1 MKRSTFITTEQLKV
15 GAVILVALV
24 ILLVTGY
31 KLGQAANLFTSRY
44 ELVAFLPDGFGLR
57 EGGPVQVAG
66 QPAGTIKTIEFL
78 PVDSDTTRNLRI
90 VVELDET
97 LKQQV
102 RGDSRGEIRTN
113 GLLGD
118 KVINITTGTQRV
130 SELKDGDTLTMN
142 KSLDYDAIIRQ
153 ASGAV
158 EDMVTLTRD
167 MRTIT
172 GGIVRGD
179 GTIGQMIT
187 NRTLYD
193 ELTGTLTRTN
203 ALLGRLQNPNGT
215 VGRLLDDP
223 QLYQNLNG
231 MLVSLD
237 TLVRA
242 MSSDQ
247 GTVGRMLKDTT
258 LYTQLTSVVA
268 SADTITRNLAAGK
281 GTAGKML
288 TDQQMYDQLNKT
300 LTDLNAILEDVRRNP
315 RKYLKGVV
323 KVF

>member
-31 KLGQAANLFTSRY
+31 KLGQAANLFASRY

-66 QPAGTIKTIEFL
+66 QQAGTIKSIDFL
-78 PVDSDTTRNLRI
+78 PVDGDTTRNLR
-90 VVELDET
+90 VVLEIDET

-118 KVINITTGTQRV
+118 KVINITTGTLRV
-130 SELKDGDTLTMN
+130 GELRNGDTLTMGE
-142 KSLDYDAIIRQ
+142 SIDYDAIIRQ

-167 MRTIT
+167 LRTIT
-172 GGIVRGD
+172 GGIVRGE

-203 ALLGRLQNPNGT
+203 TMLARLQNPNGT
-215 VGRLLDDP
+215 VGRMLDDP
-223 QLYQNLNG
+223 QLYDNLNG

-237 TLVRA
+237 TLVRT
-242 MSSDQ
+242 MSSDR
-247 GTVGRMLKDTT
+247 GTVGMLLRDTT
-258 LYTQLTSVVA
+258 LYTQLTSVIA
-268 SADTITRNLAAGK
+268 NADSITKNLAAGK
-281 GTAGKML
+281 GTAGRML
-288 TDQQMYDQLNKT
+288 TDQQMYDQLNKS
-300 LTDLNAILEDVRRNP
+300 LTELNAILEDVRRNP
-315 RKYLKGVV
+315 RKYLRGVV

>member
-31 KLGQAANLFTSRY
+31 KLGQAANLFTERY
-44 ELVAFLPDGFGLR
+44 TLVAFLPDGFGLR
-57 EGGPVQVAG
+57 EGGQVQVAG
-66 QPAGTIKTIEFL
+66 QPAGTIKSIEFL

-90 VVELDET
+90 TLEVDET
-97 LKQQV
+97 LKEQV
-102 RGDSRGEIRTN
+102 RGDSRGEVRTL

-118 KVINITTGTQRV
+118 KVVNITTGTRRV
-130 SELKDGDTLTMN
+130 SALRDGDTLTMGN
-142 KSLDYDAIIRQ
+142 SIDYDAIIRQ

-167 MRTIT
+167 LRTIT
-172 GGIVRGD
+172 GGIVRGE

-193 ELTGTLTRTN
+193 ELTGTLAKTN
-203 ALLGRLQNPNGT
+203 SMLARLQNPNGT
-215 VGRLLDDP
+215 VGRMLDDP
-223 QLYQNLNG
+223 KLYENMNG
-231 MLVSLD
+231 MIVSVD
-237 TLVRA
+237 TLVRT
-242 MSSDQ
+242 MSSNE
-247 GTVGRMLKDTT
+247 GTVGRLLRDTT
-258 LYTQLTSVVA
+258 LYNQLTSVVA
-268 SADTITRNLAAGK
+268 NADSITKNLAAGK
-281 GTAGKML
+281 GTAGRML
-288 TDQQMYDQLNKT
+288 ADPQLYDQLNKS
-300 LTDLNAILEDVRRNP
+300 LTDLNAMLEDVRRNP

>member
-31 KLGQAANLFTSRY
+31 KLGQAANLFATRY

-78 PVDSDTTRNLRI
+78 PVDADTTRNLRV

-118 KVINITTGTQRV
+118 KVINITTGSLRV
-130 SELKDGDTLTMN
+130 SALKDGDTLTMGE
-142 KSLDYDAIIRQ
+142 SIDYDAIIRQ

-167 MRTIT
+167 LRTIT
-172 GGIVRGD
+172 GGIVRGE

-193 ELTGTLTRTN
+193 ELTGTLAKTN
-203 ALLGRLQNPNGT
+203 SMLARLQNPNGT
-215 VGRLLDDP
+215 VGRMLDDP
-223 QLYQNLNG
+223 QLYNNLNG

-237 TLVRA
+237 TLVRT
-242 MSSDQ
+242 MSSDK
-247 GTVGRMLKDTT
+247 GTVGMLLKDTT

-268 SADTITRNLAAGK
+268 SADSITRNLAAGK
-281 GTAGKML
+281 GTAGRLL
-288 TDQQMYDQLNKT
+288 TDQQMYDQLNKS

-315 RKYLKGVV
+315 RKYLRGVV

>member
-31 KLGQAANLFTSRY
+31 KLGQAANLFATRY

-78 PVDSDTTRNLRI
+78 PVDADTTRNLRV

-118 KVINITTGTQRV
+118 KVINITTGSLRV
-130 SELKDGDTLTMN
+130 SELKDGDTLTMGE
-142 KSLDYDAIIRQ
+142 SIDYDAIIRQ

-167 MRTIT
+167 LRTIT

-193 ELTGTLTRTN
+193 ELTSTLTKTN
-203 ALLGRLQNPNGT
+203 SLLGRLQNPNGT
-215 VGRLLDDP
+215 VGRMLDDP
-223 QLYQNLNG
+223 KLYENLNG

-237 TLVRA
+237 TLVRT

-268 SADTITRNLAAGK
+268 NADSITRNLAAGK
-281 GTAGKML
+281 GTAGRLL
-288 TDQQMYDQLNKT
+288 TDQQMYDQLNKS
-300 LTDLNAILEDVRRNP
+300 LTELNAILEDVRRNP
-315 RKYLKGVV
+315 RKYLRGVV